1 MSANTYIFLRSGST
15 RDFYY
20 HLLLQGIYL
29 IRVQLVYAKGEYEM
43 KRRTFDGIVTA
54 VGFALAAFLFVAAGL
69 LNWGA
74 TFANDSVKTQLE
86 NQNISFPA
94 AETMPEATK
103 DQLAKWAE
111 QKVTTGEMARDYSD
125 LYIWE
130 HMKASSIAVAGVP
143 LTYSEASGKYMGM
156 IRGGTGTP
164 EEITKYADL
173 RETLFM
179 GNTLR
184 GMLLQAYAFGTLGVI
199 AGYSAIAALVGGV
212 LMLLLSI
219 AGLIHFRRTSR
230 DATI

>member
-1 MSANTYIFLRSGST
+1 
-15 RDFYY
+15 
-20 HLLLQGIYL
+20 
-29 IRVQLVYAKGEYEM
+29 M

-103 DQLAKWAE
+103 DRLTKWAE

-164 EEITKYADL
+164 EEITQYADL

-199 AGYSAIAALVGGV
+199 AGYSAIAALAGGV

-219 AGLIHFRRTSR
+219 AGLVHFRRTSR

>member
-1 MSANTYIFLRSGST
+1 
-15 RDFYY
+15 
-20 HLLLQGIYL
+20 
-29 IRVQLVYAKGEYEM
+29 M

-94 AETMPEATK
+94 VETMPEATK

-156 IRGGTGTP
+156 IRGGTGTA

-199 AGYSAIAALVGGV
+199 AGYSAIAAFTGGV

-219 AGLIHFRRTSR
+219 AGLVHFRRTSR